1 MMHENTFRRR
11 KAVFSI
17 FSLSKLGS
25 TLEGEDLSHVGKF
38 FL

>member
-1 MMHENTFRRR
+1 MIHENTFRRR

-17 FSLSKLGS
+17 LSLSELGS
-25 TLEGEDLSHVGKF
+25 THEGEDLSHVGKF